1 MCDCDA
7 CKFLA
12 RGNVTEEQA
21 MALIRQHDRSAIE
34 KYGWTAHYLVG
45 TYPHSVHTHGLQ
57 ERFGHK
63 DLQIVLHMAPERL
76 AQLLNPL
83 VEALVAGRT
92 FGVAQEVTDLFSVP
106 VRFREYQEG
115 GRTVL
120 RAVFPDEYGRW
131 PEDPTATAAWRAQL
145 LSLNEA

>member
-21 MALIRQHDRSAIE
+21 MALIREHDQNAIA
-34 KYGWTAHYLVG
+34 KHGWTAHYLVA
-45 TYPHSVHTHGLQ
+45 TYPQSAHTHGLQ
-57 ERFGHK
+57 ERFGHP

-76 AQLLNPL
+76 AQLLGPIADA
-83 VEALVAGRT
+83 VTKGRT
-92 FGVAQEVTDLFSVP
+92 FRPGEEATDLFLVP

-120 RAVFPDEYGRW
+120 RALFPDEHGRW
-131 PEDPTATAAWRAQL
+131 PEDPNAPAAWRAQL
-145 LSLNEA
+145 LTLNEA